1 MRYYLHH
8 TIDIL
13 EQALTLGIPLTALA
27 FLTLTLIYRR
37 QEKTPH
43 RTDYLYT
50 AAASI
55 YTTALIAYTFLPLE
69 SPTTF
74 ICTSTNNYY
83 PRFSLGWSW
92 SFALRDAGGNWLD
105 ALTSMYVLQLLL
117 NVLLFIPLGLL
128 LRYRWS
134 IGFTAALYISFGVSL
149 TIELTQ
155 LTGFWGLYGC
165 SVRTFDV
172 EDLLANTVGGVL
184 GWAALALWRN
194 RSRD

>member
-1 MRYYLHH
+1 MRYYFHH

-13 EQALTLGIPLTALA
+13 QQALTLGLLIV
-27 FLTLTLIYRR
+27 TLTLIGLTLTHRR
-37 QEKTPH
+37 AGTTPTA
-43 RTDYLYT
+43 RTYLYT
-50 AAASI
+50 LTAAI
-55 YTTALIAYTFLPLE
+55 YTTGLIAYTFLPLE
-69 SPTTF
+69 PPSTF
-74 ICTSTNNYY
+74 TCANATRYY
-83 PRFSLGWSW
+83 PRFFLGWSW

-105 ALTSMYVLQLLL
+105 ALTSMYVLQILL
-117 NVLLFIPLGLL
+117 NIALFIPLGLL
-128 LRYRWS
+128 LRHRKNIS
-134 IGFTAALYISFGVSL
+134 FTAALYISFGVSL

-155 LTGFWGLYGC
+155 LTGLWGLYGC